1 MTWSSLRAF
10 AMAFARTDTGT
21 DMHKIKLALA
31 TAALFVAGTAG
42 ATAVVGTSSGRFSN
56 PPDGAALDNC
66 DAATNCRIVSTLEA
80 SNVRVDWGSTSSTA
94 AFVNPSTL
102 TATDVAINTTTDAD
116 DVVIGRLDWYN
127 SSTLADET
135 ENFRVRWTLSIAF
148 TQPNA
153 SADSEPFILLVNN
166 TYNANGA
173 DTPADRIRGLWLADL
188 ANLSFDLNGVI
199 VSDLKYT
206 ALNSSLNPVV
216 RAGDGA
222 PGYRWDNGENNT
234 GSLFVTADFSNRV
247 PVPGT
252 LALLGA
258 ALAGIGLTRSRR
270 R

>member
-1 MTWSSLRAF
+1 
-10 AMAFARTDTGT
+10 MALAQTDTGT
-21 DMHKIKLALA
+21 DMHTIKLALA
-31 TAALFVAGTAG
+31 TAALIVAGTAG

-56 PPDGAALDNC
+56 PPDGTTLGNC
-66 DAATNCRIVSTLEA
+66 DAATNCRIVGTLQDPN
-80 SNVRVDWGSTSSTA
+80 SRVEWGSTSSTT
-94 AFVNPSTL
+94 AFVNASTL
-102 TATDVAINTTTDAD
+102 TAVDVAINTITDAN

-127 SSTLADET
+127 SSTLAGAT
-135 ENFRVRWTLSIAF
+135 EDFRVRWTLSIGF

-153 SADSEPFILLVNN
+153 SADSEPFILLLTN

-199 VSDLKYT
+199 VSDLSYM
-206 ALNSSLNPVV
+206 AINSSLTPIL

-234 GSLFVTADFSNRV
+234 GHLYITADFSNRV

-252 LALLGA
+252 IALLGA
-258 ALAGIGLTRSRR
+258 ALAGLGLARSRR